1 MKAVRCTAKSSYTAA
16 KLLAAAAISCA
27 ALCASAETYT
37 LGAIDYENNI
47 GSADS
52 PWNWSTASNWNPEG
66 VPGSG
71 DSIQWAPPKTG
82 SHRHAYISLNGD
94 YTVGSLAQNYRT
106 LHLYKDPNTVAET
119 VSLTFATQLG
129 NTGYQQSHELN
140 AGVKLVVSAGATY
153 NCSPSDHT
161 HSGMDIK
168 SGAEADI
175 YGSILSRVMKLDVN
189 GGTLVFAPA
198 SYAVHGWGRSETDH
212 DEINIASGS
221 ASFPNGITMTGTF
234 TEPNQVNQSGGTA
247 TFGGNFTSQMAWTY
261 TWSGGTLAITDDS
274 TFGANV
280 ALVIPASAS
289 VSLDIASGK
298 SFAAPGLSADS
309 TAAITVT
316 GGGTFSIAPTTAPI
330 ILQNG
335 SLGIATSGTYDLS
348 NVSVGSGAAT
358 IALTTF
364 GATINSLPAAL
375 ASATFIADLSNV
387 AAGTVI
393 LNSSD
398 PTVLAKAKSDLDS
411 SAPAGMTLAVSGT
424 TLSLEALSAYAF
436 TTTGDL
442 LDAAGWGGAVPPA
455 GVEVSIEGSGVVATY
470 ASGEI
475 PAWMSIT
482 VKDGATLRF
491 TGDATLPPAILNK
504 SATLAIDNNAT
515 LTLANAGDISGIAA
529 ASQVP
534 VLSVASGATLNVPGG
549 MKFSNVN
556 IALA

>member
-1 MKAVRCTAKSSYTAA
+1 MNATDCSFSASRAARFFVAIAAACTALGAG
-16 KLLAAAAISCA
+16 
-27 ALCASAETYT
+27 AETYT

-94 YTVGSLAQNYRT
+94 YTVGSLEQNYRT

-129 NTGYQQSHELN
+129 GTGYQNSHELN
-140 AGVKLVVSAGATY
+140 AGVKLVVLASATY
-153 NCSPSDHT
+153 NCSPSDHAY
-161 HSGMDIK
+161 SGMDIK

-198 SYAVHGWGRSETDH
+198 SYAVHGWGRSQTDH

-234 TEPNQVNQSGGTA
+234 TEPNQVNQTGGTA
-247 TFGGNFTSQMAWTY
+247 TFGGDFTSQMAWTY

-309 TAAITVT
+309 TASITVI
-316 GGGTFSIAPTTAPI
+316 GGGTFSIAPTTASI

-358 IALTTF
+358 IALTAF

-398 PTVLAKAKSDLDS
+398 PTVLAKVKSDLDA

-424 TLSLEALSAYAF
+424 TLSLEAQSAYAF
-436 TTTGDL
+436 TTTGSS
-442 LDAAGWGGAVPPA
+442 ACGGAASLPSA
-455 GVEVSIEGSGVVATY
+455 CARYCRSSSGS
-470 ASGEI
+470 S
-475 PAWMSIT
+475 
-482 VKDGATLRF
+482 
-491 TGDATLPPAILNK
+491 
-504 SATLAIDNNAT
+504 
-515 LTLANAGDISGIAA
+515 
-529 ASQVP
+529 
-534 VLSVASGATLNVPGG
+534 
-549 MKFSNVN
+549 
-556 IALA
+556 